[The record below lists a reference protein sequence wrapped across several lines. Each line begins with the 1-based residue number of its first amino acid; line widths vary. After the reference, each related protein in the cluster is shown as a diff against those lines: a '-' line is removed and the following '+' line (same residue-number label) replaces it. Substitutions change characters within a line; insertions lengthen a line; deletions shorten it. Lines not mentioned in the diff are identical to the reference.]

1 MKQDVSTLKLN
12 FGTGKKPTGK
22 DFADLIESLFP
33 EVTGEQFEGVST
45 KVNKHENEIDVL
57 DNVNPALNGLFKSPV
72 MPDTLKGNGLI
83 PNNYDPESQ
92 LAALMDPLV
101 DDDYVTK
108 RSIGKSQATM
118 ADGTPV
124 AAGSIYD
131 MWCYEFTPRNY
142 EKTIL
147 LTCNLHGNEYTGF
160 YWFTQFADL
169 LVNQWQ
175 NHPHFAYLRKTVKL
189 VTVPIVNPYGFANQS
204 RFNVNGTDVSRN
216 FDYNWGVSLDEYPQG
231 AAPFVEQEAINI
243 RELMASIADE
253 CVASL
258 DFHTTLSEGDTH
270 HIIYFPRWLN
280 NNVSPYLSIVDQM
293 RKTGETTAF
302 ASVTLPTLT
311 NWGIYKH
318 GFVGANPEFKN
329 GLYGATRSSV
339 EMTRAMDFFGNMVFQ
354 AAKLSFRNKAESN
367 DLPQVSSI
375 KFNHLT
381 DGGPIVFTTTT
392 YTSQGTKTSVRFNS
406 KNEGVFEVEGFVTV
420 SCDLDAE
427 ISILP
432 QIYQLG
438 SPDFDFA
445 KTSDDDFNATIIN
458 MKAGEERI
466 IPIQAEITC
475 HKSNVLAA
483 NNTNTKDRAREIVF
497 QLRTKISAGTGSIKF
512 IKAKAKFTPTTSG
525 DRFRR
530 YGLNPARI
538 LYPTGEETVYEF

>member
-1 MKQDVSTLKLN
+1 MKLDVSTLKTN

-45 KVNKHENEIDVL
+45 KVNKHETEIDVL
-57 DNVNPALNGLFKSPV
+57 DNINPALNGLFKSPV
-72 MPDTLKGNGLI
+72 MPDTLKGNGLV

-101 DDDYVTK
+101 DGDYVTK

-204 RFNVNGTDVSRN
+204 RYNVNGTDVSRN

-243 RELMASIADE
+243 RDLMASIADE
-253 CVASL
+253 CIASL

-293 RKTGETTAF
+293 RKEGETTAF

-311 NWGIYKH
+311 NWGIFKH
-318 GFVGANPEFKN
+318 GFVGANP
-329 GLYGATRSSV
+329 
-339 EMTRAMDFFGNMVFQ
+339 
-354 AAKLSFRNKAESN
+354 
-367 DLPQVSSI
+367 
-375 KFNHLT
+375 
-381 DGGPIVFTTTT
+381 
-392 YTSQGTKTSVRFNS
+392 
-406 KNEGVFEVEGFVTV
+406 GFV
-420 SCDLDAE
+420 
-427 ISILP
+427 
-432 QIYQLG
+432 Y
-438 SPDFDFA
+438 
-445 KTSDDDFNATIIN
+445 
-458 MKAGEERI
+458 
-466 IPIQAEITC
+466 
-475 HKSNVLAA
+475 
-483 NNTNTKDRAREIVF
+483 
-497 QLRTKISAGTGSIKF
+497 
-512 IKAKAKFTPTTSG
+512 
-525 DRFRR
+525 
-530 YGLNPARI
+530 
-538 LYPTGEETVYEF
+538 

>member
-1 MKQDVSTLKLN
+1 LKQDVSTLKAN

-33 EVTGEQFEGVST
+33 EVTAEQLEGVST
-45 KVNKHENEIDVL
+45 QVNRHETDIDIL
-57 DNVNPALNGLFKSPV
+57 DNINPALNGVFKSPV
-72 MPDTLKGNGLI
+72 MPDTLKGNGLV
-83 PNNYDPESQ
+83 PNNYDPDSQ
-92 LAALMDPLV
+92 LAALLDPLV
-101 DDDYVTK
+101 DDEYVTK
-108 RSIGKSQATM
+108 RSIGRDQSNT
-118 ADGTPV
+118 
-124 AAGSIYD
+124 YD
-131 MWCYEFTPRNY
+131 MWCYEFTPKNP

-169 LVNQWQ
+169 LVNHWHE
-175 NHPHFAYLRKTVKL
+175 HPHFAYLRKTVKL

-216 FDYNWGVSLDEYPQG
+216 FNYNWGKSLDEYPQG
-231 AAPFVEQEAINI
+231 AAPWAEAEAVNI

-270 HIIYFPRWLN
+270 HIIYFPRWLQN
-280 NNVSPYLSIVDQM
+280 DVSPYLSIIDQI

-311 NWGIYKH
+311 NWGVYTH
-318 GFVGANPEFKN
+318 GFIGANPEFKN
-329 GLYGATRSSV
+329 GLAGPTRSSV
-339 EMTRAMDFFGNMVFQ
+339 EMTRAMDFFGNFVFQ
-354 AAKLSFRNKAESN
+354 AAKLTFKNKAASL
-367 DLPQVSSI
+367 DLPQTSVI

-381 DGGPIVFTTTT
+381 DGGPIVFATTT

-406 KNEGVFEVEGFVTV
+406 KNEGVFEVEGFVTLSV
-420 SCDLDAE
+420 DMDAE
-427 ISILP
+427 VSILP
-432 QIYQLG
+432 QLYQLG

-445 KTSDDDFNATIIN
+445 KTSDDEFNATIVN

-466 IPIQAEITC
+466 IPIMAEITC

-483 NNTNTKDRAREIVF
+483 NNTNTADRAREIVF

-538 LYPTGEETVYEF
+538 LYPTGEETKYEF

>member
-1 MKQDVSTLKLN
+1 MKVDINDLKTN
-12 FGTGKKPTGK
+12 FSTGKKPSGQ
-22 DFADLIESLFP
+22 DFANLIETLFP
-33 EVTGEQFEGVST
+33 EVTAEELNN
-45 KVNKHENEIDVL
+45 VNTQLQKNENDIDVL
-57 DNVNPALNGLFKSPV
+57 DNVNPALNGLFKSPT
-72 MPDTLKGNGLI
+72 MPDTFKGNGLV
-83 PNNYDPESQ
+83 PDNYDPDSQ

-108 RSIGKSQATM
+108 RSIGRDHSNT
-118 ADGTPV
+118 
-124 AAGSIYD
+124 YD
-131 MWCYEFTPRNY
+131 MWCYEFTPRNP
-142 EKTIL
+142 EKTML

-169 LVNQWQ
+169 LVNHWQ
-175 NHPHFAYLRKTVKL
+175 DHPHFAYLRKTVKL

-216 FDYNWGVSLDEYPQG
+216 FDYNWGKSLDEYPQG

-293 RKTGETTAF
+293 RKEGETTAF

-329 GLYGATRSSV
+329 GLYGSTRSSV
-339 EMTRAMDFFGNMVFQ
+339 EMTRAMNFFGNMVFQ
-354 AAKLSFRNKAESN
+354 AAKVKFRNKAESI

-392 YTSQGTKTSVRFNS
+392 YTSQGTKTSIRFNS
-406 KNEGVFEVEGFVTV
+406 KNEGVFEVEGFVTLTSSV
-420 SCDLDAE
+420 DAE
-427 ISILP
+427 VIILP
-432 QIYQLG
+432 QLYQLG

-445 KTSDDDFNATIIN
+445 KTSDDDFNATIVN

-466 IPIQAEITC
+466 IPIMAEITC
-475 HKSNVLAA
+475 HKTNVLAA

-497 QLRTKISAGTGSIKF
+497 QLRTKISAGTGTIKF

-538 LYPTGEETVYEF
+538 LYPTGVETKYEF